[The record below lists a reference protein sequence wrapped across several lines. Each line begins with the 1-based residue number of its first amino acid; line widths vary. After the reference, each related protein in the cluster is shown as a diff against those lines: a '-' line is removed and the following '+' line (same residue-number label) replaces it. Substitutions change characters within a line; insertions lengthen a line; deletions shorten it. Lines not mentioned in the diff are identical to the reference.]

1 MQVIL
6 GGKYNLY
13 TAALDTSAKTLTI
26 SNVIGFDLTLL
37 SLVSVYSVTHT
48 ANIATGANIVSCA
61 RTVVLGLPVF
71 TYTFTDID
79 EDIENGDTLVILLNI
94 PDTMGTYSILSYIAN
109 VTV

>member
-13 TAALDTSAKTLTI
+13 SAALDTSAKTLTI
-26 SNVIGFDLTLL
+26 SNVIGFDLTLQ
-37 SLVSVYSVTHT
+37 SLASVYSTTHT
-48 ANIATGANIVSCA
+48 ANIATGGNIVSCV
-61 RTVVLGLPVF
+61 RTVVSGLPVF

-94 PDTMGTYSILSYIAN
+94 PDTMANYSILSYIAN
-109 VTV
+109 ETA